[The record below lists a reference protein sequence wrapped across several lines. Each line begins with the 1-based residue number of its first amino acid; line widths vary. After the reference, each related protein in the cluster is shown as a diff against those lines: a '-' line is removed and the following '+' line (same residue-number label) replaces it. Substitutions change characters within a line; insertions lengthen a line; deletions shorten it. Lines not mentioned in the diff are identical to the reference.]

1 MWCRVQILH
10 HRERAPG
17 DGSWATRAEQH
28 RKTSLFV
35 VVLHWVVLQHA
46 IKWSCPCLLPTG
58 PFCIRSLLGNGDF
71 LSISTPLSHVSRIIG
86 ARTSLDTLIH
96 LLWYCQ
102 ARLLCPASVTARSG
116 PWLTVGEGEGLN
128 CTLIV
133 KMLRIQLPCSNRLLS
148 FSTCPTPGQNSF
160 RQFVLGS
167 SFGGKR
173 AWPCLLWADSI
184 GCSWAEHQNNPAGV
198 LNTLHT
204 LGKWAPAALQ
214 VGRSCSQ
221 PKCCE
226 GGNELS
232 KSSGLLAEVP
242 TTCYSFR
249 HPRSAL
255 GAMHRLDTN
264 VFTVTKVP
272 FPR

>member
-1 MWCRVQILH
+1 MGIFCPFPLPSAMSPELLGQGLPLTPWFICCGTAKPDCCAQL
-10 HRERAPG
+10 
-17 DGSWATRAEQH
+17 
-28 RKTSLFV
+28 
-35 VVLHWVVLQHA
+35 VLQRDLA
-46 IKWSCPCLLPTG
+46 LG
-58 PFCIRSLLGNGDF
+58 SLLEKGKVW
-71 LSISTPLSHVSRIIG
+71 IAH
-86 ARTSLDTLIH
+86 
-96 LLWYCQ
+96 
-102 ARLLCPASVTARSG
+102 
-116 PWLTVGEGEGLN
+116 
-128 CTLIV
+128 IV